1 MEKRFSP
8 AWIWYCTAIEA
19 VVSMASIVPKP
30 AAAIPPSPEAFQS
43 SETFVQPILD
53 PSKTPCSELLLTN
66 CPAME
71 KQYRSKQGIL
81 ERSVNPPK
89 AAAQTPPTLPS
100 EQPTTEPEIP
110 PEAPATIPTEP
121 PAAEPEIS
129 PNTPD
134 ASPTEPP
141 AAEETPTGTRF
152 LANEIR
158 VTGSTILTS
167 EEIRS
172 ITAPLEGTEVTIED
186 LRQVAD
192 RITQLYLEQDF
203 ITSRAVLA
211 DQEIVNGVVEIR
223 VVEGRLSDI
232 QIEGNTHVNQSYIRD
247 RIELG
252 AKVPLSTSKLED
264 QLRLLRAN
272 PLFENVEASLRAGE
286 GLGESILLVRV
297 TEAPRFGASVS
308 VDNYS
313 PPSVGSERL
322 VLSARYR
329 NLTGLGDELAAG
341 YNRTTAGG
349 TDVFDFSYRIPLNPM
364 DGTLQLRAAPSR
376 NQVLR
381 EAVPK
386 PVVQGREQPLEI
398 SGERV
403 LYEVSFRQPLIRSP
417 REEFALSLGFTYQNG
432 QTFLFDNPS
441 PFGIGPDTDGE
452 SRTSVFQFG
461 QDYVRRD
468 TKGAWAFRSSFN
480 FGTGLFDATDSYDG
494 FAALLENNPTQAQE
508 ISQIDTI
515 PDGQFFSWL
524 GQIQRVQ
531 RLSEN
536 NLLIAQLDVQ
546 LTPDPLLPAHQFVIG
561 GGLSVRGFR
570 QNSRSGDNGFRFSL
584 EDRIALGR
592 NAAGLPTFQL
602 IPFIDAGSVWNV
614 PSNPNTPLDQRFLVG
629 TGIGLLWEPEPR
641 VRIRLDYA
649 IPLIDLDDR
658 GNNAQD
664 EGFYFNVGYGF

>member
-8 AWIWYCTAIEA
+8 AWVWYCTAIETVLSIA
-19 VVSMASIVPKP
+19 SMVPH
-30 AAAIPPSPEAFQS
+30 AAAISAAPEALQP
-43 SETFVQPILD
+43 SETFVQPTSF
-53 PSKTPCSELLLTN
+53 PSACSELLFAD
-66 CPAME
+66 CPA
-71 KQYRSKQGIL
+71 L
-81 ERSVNPPK
+81 ERQHRPKLGIFAQSANPSEDER
-89 AAAQTPPTLPS
+89 QTPP
-100 EQPTTEPEIP
+100 EVQPTT
-110 PEAPATIPTEP
+110 
-121 PAAEPEIS
+121 
-129 PNTPD
+129 D
-134 ASPTEPP
+134 
-141 AAEETPTGTRF
+141 GDRF
-152 LANEIR
+152 LAHEIR
-158 VTGSTILTS
+158 VTGSTILGS

-172 ITAPLEGTEVTIED
+172 ITAPLEGTQVTIED
-186 LRQVAD
+186 LRQAAD
-192 RITQLYLEQDF
+192 RITQLYLERDF

-211 DQEIVNGVVEIR
+211 DQEIVNGLVEIR

-232 QIEGNTHVNQSYIRD
+232 EIEGNTHVNQSYIRD
-247 RIELG
+247 RIALG
-252 AKVPLSTSKLED
+252 AKVPLSTSQLED

-272 PLFENVEASLRAGE
+272 PLFDNIEASLRAGE
-286 GLGESILLVRV
+286 GLGESILIVRV
-297 TEAPRFGASVS
+297 TEAPRFGASIS

-349 TDVFDFSYRIPLNPM
+349 TDVFDFSYRIPLNAM

-381 EAVPK
+381 EASPRPIQAQ
-386 PVVQGREQPLEI
+386 PVFGPPAPPPDPLEI
-398 SGERV
+398 SGERQ

-417 REEFALSLGFTYQNG
+417 REEFALSLGLTYQNG
-432 QTFLFDNPS
+432 QTFLFEGAF
-441 PFGIGPDTDGE
+441 PFGIGPDQDGE

-494 FAALLENNPTQAQE
+494 FAALLETNPTQAQE

-531 RLSEN
+531 RLSDN

-570 QNSRSGDNGFRFSL
+570 QNARSGDNGFRFSL
-584 EDRIALGR
+584 EDRIALDL

-602 IPFIDAGSVWNV
+602 IPFIDAGGIWNV
-614 PSNPNTPLDQRFLVG
+614 PSNPNTPPDQRFLVG

-649 IPLIDLDDR
+649 IPLIELDDR

-664 EGFYFNVGYGF
+664 DGFYFSVGYGF

>member
-8 AWIWYCTAIEA
+8 AWIWYCMAIET
-19 VVSMASIVPKP
+19 VLSIISIIFQP
-30 AAAIPPSPEAFQS
+30 AAAISASPEALLPTETSRQPTS
-43 SETFVQPILD
+43 SP
-53 PSKTPCSELLLTN
+53 TPCPGLFLAD
-66 CPAME
+66 CPAL
-71 KQYRSKQGIL
+71 KRQHRPKL
-81 ERSVNPPK
+81 EIVAQSANPSEDGS
-89 AAAQTPPTLPS
+89 QTPPVSPS
-100 EQPTTEPEIP
+100 DP
-110 PEAPATIPTEP
+110 PESPAVPPTETPGVQP
-121 PAAEPEIS
+121 PTD
-129 PNTPD
+129 ND
-134 ASPTEPP
+134 
-141 AAEETPTGTRF
+141 RF

-158 VTGSTILTS
+158 VTGSTILGS
-167 EEIRS
+167 EEIRA
-172 ITAPLEGTEVTIED
+172 ITAPLEGTQVTLED
-186 LRQVAD
+186 LRQAAD
-192 RITQLYLEQDF
+192 RITQLYLERDF

-252 AKVPLSTSKLED
+252 AKVPLRTSQLED

-272 PLFENVEASLRAGE
+272 PLFDNVEASLRAGV
-286 GLGESILLVRV
+286 GLGESILIVRV

-329 NLTGLGDELAAG
+329 NLMGWGDELAAG

-349 TDVFDFSYRIPLNPM
+349 TDVFDFSYRIPLNAM

-381 EAVPK
+381 EASPRPIQTQ
-386 PVVQGREQPLEI
+386 PVFGPPAPPPDPLEI
-398 SGERV
+398 SGERQ

-432 QTFLFDNPS
+432 QTFLFDNPFS
-441 PFGIGPDTDGE
+441 FGIGPDQDGE

-468 TKGAWAFRSSFN
+468 VKGAWALRSSFN

-494 FAALLENNPTQAQE
+494 FAALEATQAQE

-570 QNSRSGDNGFRFSL
+570 QNARSGDNGFRFSL
-584 EDRIALGR
+584 EDRIALDR

-602 IPFIDAGSVWNV
+602 IPFIDAGGVRNV
-614 PSNPNTPLDQRFLVG
+614 SSNPNTPSDQRFLVG

-641 VRIRLDYA
+641 VRIRVDYA
-649 IPLIDLDDR
+649 IPLIELDDR

-664 EGFYFNVGYGF
+664 DGFYFSVGYGF

>member
-1 MEKRFSP
+1 MEKHFTP
-8 AWIWYCTAIEA
+8 AWVWCCTAIKAVLSMAIVFPQPAVALSASSEA
-19 VVSMASIVPKP
+19 VQP
-30 AAAIPPSPEAFQS
+30 
-43 SETFVQPILD
+43 SETFVHPT
-53 PSKTPCSELLLTN
+53 PSPTPCSQLFPADCGAQDTQPLLKIATLAQSAN
-66 CPAME
+66 PSEPPSAPPVPLPA
-71 KQYRSKQGIL
+71 
-81 ERSVNPPK
+81 
-89 AAAQTPPTLPS
+89 TPPV
-100 EQPTTEPEIP
+100 QPT
-110 PEAPATIPTEP
+110 
-121 PAAEPEIS
+121 
-129 PNTPD
+129 PNQD
-134 ASPTEPP
+134 
-141 AAEETPTGTRF
+141 RF

-158 VTGSTILTS
+158 VTGSTILES
-167 EEIRS
+167 EDIRA
-172 ITAPLEGTEVTIED
+172 ITAPLEGTQVTIQD

-192 RITQLYLEQDF
+192 RITQLYLDRDF
-203 ITSRAVLA
+203 LTSRAVLA

-232 QIEGNTHVNQSYIRD
+232 QIEGNTHVNQSYIRH

-252 AKVPLSTSKLED
+252 AKVPLRPSQLED

-272 PLFENVEASLRAGE
+272 PLFDSIEASLRPGA

-297 TEAPRFGASVS
+297 TEAARFGASVN

-341 YNRTTAGG
+341 YNRSTAGG
-349 TDVFDFSYRIPLNPM
+349 TDVFDFSYRLPVNAM

-381 EAVPK
+381 EASPRPIQTQ
-386 PVVQGREQPLEI
+386 PVFGPPAPPLDPLEI
-398 SGERV
+398 SGERE
-403 LYEVSFRQPLIRSP
+403 LYEVSFRQPLVRSP
-417 REEFALSLGFTYQNG
+417 REEFALNLGFSYQNG
-432 QTFLFDNPS
+432 QTFLFEGPF
-441 PFGIGPDTDGE
+441 PFGIGPDENGE
-452 SRTSVFQFG
+452 SRTSVIQFG
-461 QDYVRRD
+461 QEYVRRD
-468 TKGAWAFRSSFN
+468 TQGAWAFRSSFN
-480 FGTGLFDATDSYDG
+480 FGTDLLNATESSQTFNQLSRSENPVIRESVRNITDS
-494 FAALLENNPTQAQE
+494 
-508 ISQIDTI
+508 DTI

-546 LTPDPLLPAHQFVIG
+546 LTPDTLLPAHQFVIG

-570 QNSRSGDNGFRFSL
+570 QNARSGDNGFRFSL

-592 NAAGLPTFQL
+592 NSGGIPTFA
-602 IPFIDAGSVWNV
+602 IVPFIDAGGVWNV
-614 PSNPNTPLDQRFLVG
+614 QSNPNTSAEQRFLVG
-629 TGIGLLWEPEPR
+629 TGLGLLWEPEPR

-649 IPLIDLDDR
+649 IPLIELDDR

-664 EGFYFNVGYGF
+664 DGFYFSVGYGF